1 MFHKQLIYR
10 SIKLTPKFIAF
21 QLLPIF
27 CLGPLYIYV
36 LTFILLKTE
45 NNLEL
50 RAEPVDE
57 LINKWSANV
66 NMKCGTNDGLTNEK
80 AFILFPL
87 MLPQWTSHLRRY
99 KSFTGNIRFKGS
111 SLLIKKISITILI
124 CILIMRVAKVPQ
136 QLATLICDLITFYYI
151 FFYMSS

>member
-151 FFYMSS
+151 FFT